1 MTQDDSQSLRPTDIH
16 RVLSQALDFE
26 WDENVK
32 ERRLILVAKNPP
44 HGEKY
49 HNLGR
54 EADAWPDGKVTP
66 NDHDILSNI
75 GCKKIKCSIINIDNG
90 LQYFCEKFME
100 VEDKKEVAQKWVQCI
115 TVNNADEL
123 THQLMA
129 CVFSNRC
136 TVSKPDTAP
145 INETSAANC
154 DTDVTQKEEEKEQNG
169 NEHDAL
175 SPERHKHK
183 SREASCDDIIGKM
196 RWMKSNKCN
205 SWYPLL
211 VLDTDEENAT
221 IWDGDSTEKVDKT
234 SLYQRGDIHRKLVKQ
249 SDFAITRLL
258 NYSHTMS
265 TQIQNHHLSAQQLV
279 RESNAKIQELIHR
292 EIKSSNHNIK
302 WMKLRAYEPVLV
314 IQYDD
319 REDHC
324 FVIDIK
330 NRLHDVDPRDLLDC
344 PPYKTTSHIAAHVKK
359 LNTVCTNYPWQS
371 KCTIECG
378 RTKCSF
384 WVDKPGWITT
394 TRETITATIIAIES
408 MNQRFI
414 KYWVERDDDGNRV
427 SIRSDTYRFKILSEE
442 EYQIQTSNDKAKQL
456 EMKNRR
462 LTQKLDELRHRNTT
476 HQETIQSLQSNN
488 KNLASKLRASE
499 EIIQS
504 LQSTN
509 DRLQTRVRQSKRRI
523 EQMQSQ
529 KDDLEWRARQSAQD
543 ITNKTNEINE
553 LQTACHEAITSKKE
567 FAKKFE
573 TASLVYERL
582 KQESTNLEKRNKE
595 QRKLVTKLRE
605 RNIEN
610 SPALDLSRGFPPIQD
625 IVNDFGTVK
634 SQYHVEAG
642 KQTKK
647 ALKQKH
653 KGYSRLRN
661 HKFVCEILF
670 DILMKSYAAMKDFEE
685 EQYRRV
691 GSAIHV
697 SDIND
702 ERQKK
707 RLERMVKETY
717 DSRINMFKQQKAQE
731 IIKDIKTL
739 FELDLKEDAKLLRY
753 AEECIAVCWLIVLV
767 RDPMLSIEP
776 QVFDQ
781 SNKGTVFNEQLYI
794 EGFGSDIEEPL
805 NFVVWPSIVRQ
816 DLDTQGN
823 ISKIMGVFVTEI
835 PQWNKKKLRKMKAEE
850 KEQRGDADK
859 KEDDGGMV
867 DEARKEKVE
876 KDEKEEEERKEQEMQ
891 HLKEKE
897 RREDTG
903 LDRNGSNEMGM
914 MKNDPTY
921 VDMNDL

>member
-129 CVFSNRC
+129 CVFSDRC

-221 IWDGDSTEKVDKT
+221 IWDGVSTEKVDKT

-330 NRLHDVDPRDLLDC
+330 HRLHDVDPRDLLDC

-427 SIRSDTYRFKILSEE
+427 SIRSDTYRFKILSEDECISEMQTKNNAVSKLERENNKLVSRNNALSRDIE
-442 EYQIQTSNDKAKQL
+442 ESRGIIAKY
-456 EMKNRR
+456 
-462 LTQKLDELRHRNTT
+462 
-476 HQETIQSLQSNN
+476 QETIKSLRSENHHFESTLQKSKKNIESLQLRNN
-488 KNLASKLRASE
+488 HLDSTVYKLTTDIHDLRS
-499 EIIQS
+499 
-504 LQSTN
+504 
-509 DRLQTRVRQSKRRI
+509 RVRK
-523 EQMQSQ
+523 
-529 KDDLEWRARQSAQD
+529 SAQD
-543 ITNKTNEINE
+543 ITTKSDEIDE
-553 LQTACHEAITSKKE
+553 LKTACHEAITSRQD
-567 FAKKFE
+567 FE
-573 TASLVYERL
+573 TKFNSATQFYERL
-582 KQESTNLEKRNKE
+582 KQESANLKKRNKE
-595 QRKLVTKLRE
+595 QHKLVTKLRE
-605 RNIEN
+605 RNIED

-625 IVNDFGTVK
+625 IVKDFGTVK
-634 SQYHVEAG
+634 SQYHVQAA

-647 ALKQKH
+647 ALKQRN

-670 DILMKSYAAMKDFEE
+670 DILIKSYEAMKEFEK
-685 EQYRRV
+685 EQYRRIATV
-691 GSAIHV
+691 IHV
-697 SDIND
+697 NININD
-702 ERQKK
+702 QKQKK
-707 RLERMVKETY
+707 RLERMVKESY
-717 DSRINMFKQQKAQE
+717 DSIINESKQQKAQE
-731 IIKDIKTL
+731 ILNDIKISSG
-739 FELDLKEDAKLLRY
+739 LDEYLKEDAKLLKY
-753 AEECIAVCWLIVLV
+753 TAECIAVCWLIVLV
-767 RDPMLSIEP
+767 RDPLLIIKPRE
-776 QVFDQ
+776 FDH
-781 SNKGTVFNEQLYI
+781 SNTGIDFDEQLYI
-794 EGFGSDIEEPL
+794 EGFGSEIEESL
-805 NFVVWPSIVRQ
+805 NFVVWPSIVRW
-816 DLDTQGN
+816 DTKDN
-823 ISKIMGVFVTEI
+823 ISKTTGVFIKEI
-835 PQWNKKKLRKMKAEE
+835 PQWNRKKMRKMKADE
-850 KEQRGDADK
+850 KEQSHDTDK
-859 KEDDGGMV
+859 KE
-867 DEARKEKVE
+867 E
-876 KDEKEEEERKEQEMQ
+876 
-891 HLKEKE
+891 
-897 RREDTG
+897 
-903 LDRNGSNEMGM
+903 S
-914 MKNDPTY
+914 DPS
-921 VDMNDL
+921 V